1 MQAGPTWM
9 APGVPHGTTV
19 VEVATSPP
27 AYSVPSGPKTAS
39 PSSQTVT
46 GKGAGCQLDPPLPE
60 AQPPHV
66 SGTGEVPLKTSG
78 TGKMAPST
86 YNWSGLTGLTG
97 FTAISGSPIVRLLPF
112 PEMSISNSARAPV
125 AGVAPSEPAR
135 PPAAAEAVPAPR
147 IPPTGMAATSIRE
160 PATRAGT
167 ARRRRFI

>member
-9 APGVPHGTTV
+9 APGVPQGTTV

-46 GKGAGCQLDPPLPE
+46 GRGDRCQLSPPLPE

-86 YNWSGLTGLTG
+86 YNWSGLTG

-112 PEMSISNSARAPV
+112 PEMSISNSA
-125 AGVAPSEPAR
+125 
-135 PPAAAEAVPAPR
+135 
-147 IPPTGMAATSIRE
+147 
-160 PATRAGT
+160 
-167 ARRRRFI
+167 